1 MSFWDKKE
9 AKRLFRELPFYNL
22 LIEQPKI
29 KHLSNIDLLHALP
42 FYVELSLLQI
52 SKAFKRYAKSYKI
65 EIIDL
70 KGPLPQ

>member
-29 KHLSNIDLLHALP
+29 KHL
-42 FYVELSLLQI
+42 
-52 SKAFKRYAKSYKI
+52 
-65 EIIDL
+65 
-70 KGPLPQ
+70 